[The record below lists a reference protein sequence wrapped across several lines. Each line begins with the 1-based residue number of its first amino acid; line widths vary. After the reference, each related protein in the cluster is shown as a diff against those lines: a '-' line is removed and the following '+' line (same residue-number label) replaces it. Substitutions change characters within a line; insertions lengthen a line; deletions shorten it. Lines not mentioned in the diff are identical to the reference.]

1 MSIHAVTVTCFAQM
15 LRALQTLLTKGEEY
29 AQARGHDPQNLLDAR
44 LAPDMYDLAAQVRF
58 TCTQAREAVERL
70 SGQPVTTLPA
80 PASMAE
86 AQALIHQTLA
96 FLAGADRQLIDD
108 SGQRAVA
115 IELPNAITFDM
126 TGEEY
131 ARNWATPQFYFHLV
145 TAYNIL
151 RHNGVPLG
159 KADYAQHMFAYLRPS
174 QAAG

>member
-15 LRALQTLLTKGEEY
+15 LHTLETLLAKGEEH
-29 AQARGHDPQNLLDAR
+29 ARGLGFDPQNLLDAR

-70 SGQPVTTLPA
+70 SGQSVSTLPT
-80 PASMAE
+80 PANMAE
-86 AQALIHQTLA
+86 AKALIRQTVA
-96 FLAGADRQLIDD
+96 FLADADGRLIDD
-108 SGQRAVA
+108 SGARAVA
-115 IELPNAITFDM
+115 IELPNAIAFDM

-151 RHNGVPLG
+151 RHNGIEIG
-159 KADYAQHMFAYLRPS
+159 KRDYM
-174 QAAG
+174 GD